1 MKSPGI
7 NAQDLKANSDRTLDL
22 AYQLAAHVIETAL
35 SGAAIPSADQAMS
48 WCTRIITAMH
58 PKVVEHRRTDELT
71 LSIPDGPEF
80 NSG

>member
-1 MKSPGI
+1 MNESI
-7 NAQDLKANSDRTLDL
+7 SHVQNLKEHSDRTLDL
-22 AYQLAAHVIETAL
+22 AYQLASHVIETSL
-35 SGAAIPSADQAMS
+35 SGSAIPSADQAMS